1 MLLTALPLLP
11 KLISFIAF
19 FANVKHVF
27 LLSRY
32 YRGLGSLGSSTLLL
46 LNGLAWLSVD
56 MHNHAGALI
65 AIISTLKL
73 LEHQW

>member
-1 MLLTALPLLP
+1 MLLTTLPLLP

-19 FANVKHVF
+19 FADVKHVF

-32 YRGLGSLGSSTLLL
+32 YRSLCSLGSTTLLL
-46 LNGLAWLSVD
+46 LDGLAWLRVD
-56 MHNHAGALI
+56 MYDHAWALI
-65 AIISTLKL
+65 AIVSTLEL